1 MGEKKRREVAGS
13 GDPSIQ
19 PVSTGIQLKIAKALE
34 LVQRGLINEATTI
47 LREILS
53 VSPNQ
58 FAASYISGDIEL
70 WRKNYEQ
77 ARIHYEHALLSDPH
91 SIPVTIN
98 LGAAL
103 YGLGRHDEAIKNYNH
118 VLHLQPSNPHAWFNR
133 GLSLLELYEFEA
145 ARIAFI
151 RRPGR

>member
-58 FAASYISGDIEL
+58 FAASYI
-70 WRKNYEQ
+70 
-77 ARIHYEHALLSDPH
+77 
-91 SIPVTIN
+91 
-98 LGAAL
+98 
-103 YGLGRHDEAIKNYNH
+103 
-118 VLHLQPSNPHAWFNR
+118 
-133 GLSLLELYEFEA
+133 
-145 ARIAFI
+145 
-151 RRPGR
+151 